1 MENLKDKIL
10 NKYQVTI
17 HFEMDEKFMTLV
29 PEHRILINSLIE
41 KNIIDSYAVSLESQR
56 SWITINAVSKAE
68 AKKILS
74 KSPLFKYWVVEV
86 DDIFVYDGQIYRF
99 PVLQLN

>member
-1 MENLKDKIL
+1 MENLKDKIT

-29 PEHRILINSLIE
+29 PEHRVLINSLIE

-74 KSPLFKYWVVEV
+74 KSPLFKSWVLEV

>member
-29 PEHRILINSLIE
+29 PEHRLLINSLIE

-86 DDIFVYDGQIYRF
+86 DDIFVYDGQIYRL

>member
-1 MENLKDKIL
+1 MENLKVKIL

-29 PEHRILINSLIE
+29 PEHRVLINSLIE

>member
-29 PEHRILINSLIE
+29 PEHRVLINSLIE

-68 AKKILS
+68 AKNILS

>member
-1 MENLKDKIL
+1 MENIKDKIL